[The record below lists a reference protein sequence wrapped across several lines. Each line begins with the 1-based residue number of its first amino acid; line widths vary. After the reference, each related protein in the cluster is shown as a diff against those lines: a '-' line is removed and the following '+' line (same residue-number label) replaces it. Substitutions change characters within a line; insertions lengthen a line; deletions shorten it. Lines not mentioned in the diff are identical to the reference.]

1 MHFRNILHTLMLLQR
16 VIFITI
22 MIYNSMEIYL
32 TIFQKNIK
40 STMEKDSSLKIR
52 AFRTLIY
59 ITLPSFKKAF

>member
-1 MHFRNILHTLMLLQR
+1 
-16 VIFITI
+16 
-22 MIYNSMEIYL
+22 MEIYL